1 MSTAL
6 ATNANIDKIQELLAT
21 GNLGQFTNQ
30 ERVSYINKV
39 CEMTG
44 LNPLTRPFEFI
55 NFQGKMVMYASKGC
69 ADQLRKIHKVSII
82 DAVQKIENDI
92 LFTTVKGQD
101 STGRIDTEVS
111 ALSVANLKGEA
122 LANATMK
129 GLTKAKR
136 RLTLSMVGLGILDEM
151 EVADNGPMIDQAAY
165 SADLP
170 GDDEIKALK
179 ERLALAGRTEKALVT
194 SLKPQFPRIA
204 DTIEQFTSAEF
215 HQAKIKVEDLIKK
228 NEGVKV

>member
-6 ATNANIDKIQELLAT
+6 STTIDKIQELLVT
-21 GNLGQFTNQ
+21 GNIGQFTAQ
-30 ERVSYINKV
+30 ERVQYINKV
-39 CEMTG
+39 CEITG
-44 LNPLTRPFEFI
+44 LNPLTKPFDFI
-55 NFQGKMVMYASKGC
+55 TFQGKMVMYASKGC

-101 STGRIDTEVS
+101 ASGRVDTEVS
-111 ALSVANLKGEA
+111 ALSVAGLKGEA

-151 EVADNGPMIDQAAY
+151 EVETVGGAHVDTVAHNADVPIEKDFK
-165 SADLP
+165 DLR
-170 GDDEIKALK
+170 EL
-179 ERLALAGRTEKALVT
+179 LNTAGKSEKALVK
-194 SLKPQFPRIA
+194 SLLPQFPKCP
-204 DTIEQFTSAEF
+204 DKIEDFNSAMM
-215 HQAKIKVEDLIKK
+215 AYARRKLEDLIA
-228 NEGVKV
+228 EGETV